1 MKPIERRRFL
11 QVGLGAGAAA
21 ASGYALIALSGGR
34 GRPHSSPVVTPG
46 AAGPT
51 DARRLVVLEMAGG
64 NDGLSM
70 VVPYADERYTKLRSR
85 TAVDP
90 NSVLHIDEH
99 VGFHPE
105 LSGLASRGAAVI
117 AGVGIANPDLSHFE
131 MLRRWWTADPDGT
144 DNPATGF
151 LGRLCDAVG
160 SPDAPAVGVS
170 LGGAPTLALNSDRVI
185 TLALDPG
192 GDGAF
197 PAPGDGDG
205 LDTAWRNSQRALAHP
220 STGDVAVLTA
230 ARHGTEVAL
239 RFSDV
244 AHQLPKA
251 ATGYPDTDLAKQLRL
266 AARLLA
272 ADVGIRIVHVPYQA
286 DFDTHEN
293 HTDRYPKLM
302 HDLDAA
308 LGAFLTDLEHRK
320 LSNLVLVATTSEF
333 GRRVPD
339 NDSSGLDHGAASTA
353 LLIGPVNPG
362 VHSELPRL
370 DHLDDNDNLIATV
383 NMTEYYATLAQHWFG
398 VHPDSVLPGSPH
410 ALDGIIAA

>member
-1 MKPIERRRFL
+1 
-11 QVGLGAGAAA
+11 
-21 ASGYALIALSGGR
+21 
-34 GRPHSSPVVTPG
+34 
-46 AAGPT
+46 
-51 DARRLVVLEMAGG
+51 MAGG

-70 VVPYADERYTKLRSR
+70 VVPFADERYTKLRSK

-105 LSGLASRGAAVI
+105 LSRLAHRGAAVI
-117 AGVGIANPDLSHFE
+117 AGVGIAKPDLSHFE

-144 DNPATGF
+144 DNPNTGF
-151 LGRLCDAVG
+151 LGRLCDAIG
-160 SPDAPAVGVS
+160 SRDAPAVGVS
-170 LGGAPTLALNSDRVI
+170 LGGAPTLALNADRVV
-185 TLALDPG
+185 TLALDAN

-197 PAPGDGDG
+197 PTPGDGDG
-205 LDTAWRNSQRALAHP
+205 LDTAWRDAHRAFTHP
-220 STGDVAVLTA
+220 EPGDAALLTA
-230 ARHGTEVAL
+230 ARHGTDVAL
-239 RFSDV
+239 GFSDV
-244 AHQLPKA
+244 ARQLPKGA
-251 ATGYPDTDLAKQLRL
+251 PGYPKTDLGTQLRL

-272 ADVGIRIVHVPYQA
+272 ADLGIRVVHVPYQA

-308 LGAFLTDLEHRK
+308 LDAFFTDLDRRK

-339 NDSSGLDHGAASTA
+339 NGSSGLDHGAASTA
-353 LLIGPVNPG
+353 LLVGPVTPG
-362 VHSELPRL
+362 LHGEFPRL

-383 NMTEYYATLAQHWFG
+383 NMTEYYATIAQHWLG
-398 VHPDSVLPGSPH
+398 VPADSVLPGSPH
-410 ALDGIIAA
+410 PLDGVIAA

>member
-1 MKPIERRRFL
+1 MKRIERRRFL
-11 QVGLGAGAAA
+11 QVGVGAGAAA
-21 ASGYALIALSGGR
+21 AGGYALVALTGGR
-34 GRPHSSPVVTPG
+34 GRPHAAPVVAPG

-70 VVPYADERYTKLRSR
+70 VVPYADDRYSKLRSR
-85 TAVDP
+85 TAVDA
-90 NSVLHIDEH
+90 NSVLHIDER

-105 LSGLASRGAAVI
+105 LAHLASRGAAVV
-117 AGVGIANPDLSHFE
+117 AGVGIAKPDLSHFE

-151 LGRLCDAVG
+151 LGRLCDAIG
-160 SPDAPAVGVS
+160 SPDTPAVGVS
-170 LGGAPTLALNSDRVI
+170 LGGAPTLALNADRVV

-197 PAPGDGDG
+197 PSPGDGDG
-205 LDTAWRNSQRALAHP
+205 LDSAWRNSQRAFAHAQ
-220 STGDVAVLTA
+220 TGDGPLLTA
-230 ARHGTEVAL
+230 ARHGSEVAM

-251 ATGYPDTDLAKQLRL
+251 GSGYPDTDLGRQLRL

-272 ADVGIRIVHVPYQA
+272 ADVGIRIVHVPYQS

-293 HTDRYPKLM
+293 HTDRYTKLM

-308 LGAFLTDLEHRK
+308 LEAFLGDLEQRK
-320 LSNLVLVATTSEF
+320 LTNLVLVATTSEF

-353 LLIGPVNPG
+353 LLVGPVVPG
-362 VHSELPRL
+362 VHSELPSL
-370 DHLDDNDNLIATV
+370 EHLDENDNLIATV

-398 VHPDSVLPGSPH
+398 VPASSVLPGSPH
-410 ALDGIIAA
+410 PLDGVIAA